1 MGITAK
7 PKLGLLKSASLYNSG
22 RVLRTKKLK
31 SDKIKVVAH
40 INMAQTTAKTEALEK
55 ELETKLSIIQVQ
67 KTEDDTKALA
77 KKSGLP
83 YVNLKAFPIDAN
95 AVLLVD
101 EKDAREGKL
110 VVISKSGQN
119 LRIAVL
125 DPQNQQTQFV
135 LNKLKEKN
143 YTFSLVIVS
152 ELSLQAGWQRY
163 QLRKEHA
170 ETALGSVTIEGAELS
185 DLSKQIK
192 DVSDLKD
199 RLASLPI
206 TKVLNILI
214 AGALKIKA
222 SDIHFE
228 PEEKSIRLR
237 YRLDGMLNDVVEFS
251 PTGYPGLLS
260 RIKLLSG
267 LKINVHDSPQDGRF
281 TIKQEGGDIEVR
293 VSILPG
299 AYGENIVMRILD
311 PATIKQKLE
320 DLGMRDDM
328 LVAIKKLLSK
338 TTGAVLTT
346 GPTGSGKTTTLYAFI
361 KYVNSPDIKIITIE
375 DPVEYHIEGIS
386 QTQVDPHAGYTFAGG
401 LRSIVRQDP
410 DVILVGEIR
419 DVETAEIAMQA
430 ALTGHLVLSTLH
442 TNSASGTIPRLIDL
456 GVRPV
461 TIAPAVNAAMAQ
473 RLVRRLCKSC
483 KKKQKVASKDLAVLK
498 KYLTGLSKTIKLPEL
513 NESLEIYYPQKCKEC
528 NSTGYSGRI
537 GVYELFEIDAEMEK
551 LILKS
556 PPISEVQELAIK
568 KGMITLLQDGLL
580 RVVDGTTAIEEVLR
594 VVGE

>member
-1 MGITAK
+1 MATQM
-7 PKLGLLKSASLYNSG
+7 
-22 RVLRTKKLK
+22 
-31 SDKIKVVAH
+31 
-40 INMAQTTAKTEALEK
+40 NMAQITPETEALEK
-55 ELETKLSIIQVQ
+55 ELEEKLSAIQIQ
-67 KTEDDTKALA
+67 KMEDDAKALA
-77 KKSGLP
+77 QKSGLS
-83 YVNLKAFPIDAN
+83 YVNLKAFPVDAN
-95 AVLLVD
+95 AVLSVD
-101 EKDAREGKL
+101 EKDAQDGKL

-125 DPQNQQTQFV
+125 DPQNQQTQLV
-135 LNKLKEKN
+135 LSKLREGG
-143 YTFSLVIVS
+143 YTYNLVVVS

-163 QLRKEHA
+163 QLKKERTEA
-170 ETALGSVTIEGAELS
+170 AQGSVTIKEAELS
-185 DLSKQIK
+185 DLGKQIK
-192 DVSDLKD
+192 DISDLKD
-199 RLASLPI
+199 RLMSLPI

-237 YRLDGMLNDVVEFS
+237 YRLDGILNDVVEFS
-251 PTGYPGLLS
+251 PAGYPGLLS

-281 TIKQEGGDIEVR
+281 TIKRESGDIEVR

-299 AYGENIVMRILD
+299 SYGENIVMRILD
-311 PATIKQKLE
+311 PATIQQKLE
-320 DLGMRDDM
+320 DLGMREDL
-328 LVAIKKLLSK
+328 LVTIKKLLSK
-338 TTGAVLTT
+338 TTGAILTT

-361 KYVNSPDIKIITIE
+361 KYVNSPDVKIITIE
-375 DPVEYHIEGIS
+375 DPVEYHIEGVS
-386 QTQVDPHAGYTFAGG
+386 QTQVDPKAGYTFAGG

-442 TNSASGTIPRLIDL
+442 TNSAAGAIPRLIDL

-461 TIAPAVNAAMAQ
+461 TIAPAVNVAMAQ

-483 KKKQKVASKDLAVLK
+483 KKKQKIKSEDLATLK
-498 KYLTGLSKTIKLPEL
+498 KYLPGLPKTIKLPKL
-513 NESLEIYYPQKCKEC
+513 NESLEVYYPQKCKEC
-528 NSTGYSGRI
+528 NSTGYTGRI
-537 GVYELFEIDAEMEK
+537 GVYELFEIDAEMER

-556 PPISEVQELAIK
+556 PPISEVQELTVK
-568 KGMITLLQDGLL
+568 KGMVTLLQDGLI
-580 RVVDGTTAIEEVLR
+580 RVVEGMTSLEEVIR
-594 VVGE
+594 VIGE